1 MKKNILFALISLCL
15 WACSEDEIKPYQGE
29 QYLYF
34 SQLINTT
41 NDYDKENG
49 YMEVSFNNYPTSE
62 EITVK
67 IGMSLIGKPLNEDT
81 PYSVVVVEENEKKI
95 LPQMRLQRIFV
106 YQLIQNLEQDCL
118 MIR

>member
-1 MKKNILFALISLCL
+1 
-15 WACSEDEIKPYQGE
+15 
-29 QYLYF
+29 
-34 SQLINTT
+34 
-41 NDYDKENG
+41 
-49 YMEVSFNNYPTSE
+49 MEVSFNNYPTSE